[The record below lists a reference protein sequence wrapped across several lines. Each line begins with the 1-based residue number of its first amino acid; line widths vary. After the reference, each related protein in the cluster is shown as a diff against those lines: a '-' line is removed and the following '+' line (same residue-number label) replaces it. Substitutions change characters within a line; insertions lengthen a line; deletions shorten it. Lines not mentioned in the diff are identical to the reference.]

1 MIELN
6 TCGTRQGLEIDL
18 LPWADPYIMQLFL
31 EAEMLGDAETP
42 RAAFSPSTG
51 FGRRRPQAEVAAP
64 VNGDSWGINSPRQP
78 SLPRRRRT
86 ESERLLVRC

>member
-6 TCGTRQGLEIDL
+6 IRGTRQGLEIDL

-31 EAEMLGDAETP
+31 EAEMLGDGDEPGSAL
-42 RAAFSPSTG
+42 APSTG
-51 FGRRRPQAEVAAP
+51 FGGRRPPEVAAALH
-64 VNGDSWGINSPRQP
+64 GDSWGINSTRRP

>member
-6 TCGTRQGLEIDL
+6 ICRTRQGLEIDL

-31 EAEMLGDAETP
+31 EADMLGGSGEFESAPGPGTRSD
-42 RAAFSPSTG
+42 
-51 FGRRRPQAEVAAP
+51 GRNSHMSVTAP
-64 VNGDSWGINSPRQP
+64 LNDDSWGINSNRRPL
-78 SLPRRRRT
+78 LPRRRRT

>member
-6 TCGTRQGLEIDL
+6 IRGTRQGLEIDL

-31 EAEMLGDAETP
+31 EAEMLGDRDVAGSA
-42 RAAFSPSTG
+42 RSG
-51 FGRRRPQAEVAAP
+51 GRHPQAVVAGP
-64 VNGDSWGINSPRQP
+64 LNGDAWGVNSPRRP

-86 ESERLLVRC
+86 ESDRLLVRC

>member
-6 TCGTRQGLEIDL
+6 IRGTRQGLEIDL

-31 EAEMLGDAETP
+31 EAEMLGDRDVAG
-42 RAAFSPSTG
+42 S
-51 FGRRRPQAEVAAP
+51 GRNPQAAVAAP
-64 VNGDSWGINSPRQP
+64 LNGASWGLNSPRRP

-86 ESERLLVRC
+86 ESERSLVRC

>member
-6 TCGTRQGLEIDL
+6 VRHTHQGLGVDL

-31 EAEMLGDAETP
+31 ESERLEDRGVSV
-42 RAAFSPSTG
+42 AASTESG
-51 FGRRRPQAEVAAP
+51 GRSSQAAVAAP
-64 VNGDSWGINSPRQP
+64 LSSDSWGINPTRRP